1 MIEMPTETA
10 APIPIAV
17 GMVLAAWS
25 SWVGWADAVLVLLAA
40 TPVVVMFAVVA
51 PVNLSR
57 KATPILMGK
66 GEKFPL
72 SDSEKQRSDIAFQH
86 IPQQKRPVPISET
99 LEMEMAPFGTAAAS
113 CQQVSYSKKWVELTR
128 LAILWAGIAVPGSVC
143 TPTTGYSVTV
153 FIALVEAVTG
163 SSVVS

>member
-1 MIEMPTETA
+1 MPTETV

-51 PVNLSR
+51 SVNLSR
-57 KATPILMGK
+57 KATPIPMGK

-72 SDSEKQRSDIAFQH
+72 PDSEKQRSDIAF
-86 IPQQKRPVPISET
+86 
-99 LEMEMAPFGTAAAS
+99 
-113 CQQVSYSKKWVELTR
+113 
-128 LAILWAGIAVPGSVC
+128 
-143 TPTTGYSVTV
+143 
-153 FIALVEAVTG
+153 
-163 SSVVS
+163 